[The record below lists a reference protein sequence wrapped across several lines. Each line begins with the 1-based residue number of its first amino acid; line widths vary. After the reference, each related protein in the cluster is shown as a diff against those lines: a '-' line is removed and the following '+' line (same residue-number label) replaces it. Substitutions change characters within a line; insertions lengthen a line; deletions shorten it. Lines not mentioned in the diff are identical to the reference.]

1 MTLSL
6 MVDIVLLAIFILI
19 VFSCAHKG
27 FVRTLMS
34 LAALIAAFVLANMF
48 SAGLAGSITDRWAA
62 PRMERFLTEKVSEYL
77 PEDTLD
83 TFINMGDKALSMIQG
98 ILSGDEDDT
107 AADETAG
114 VSRDD
119 SARADLSEE
128 EDNSLQKVS
137 HTLAYALVRCLLFA
151 VLLAL
156 LYAVLRALVESLSFI
171 DRIPIVGTLDA
182 LLGVALGIVLGLL
195 VLCIPLVI
203 TVNILPDI
211 LGGVLTVPESFYEDS
226 TVLRILYAVYPFK

>member
-6 MVDIVLLAIFILI
+6 MVDIVLLAIFVLI

-34 LAALIAAFVLANMF
+34 MASLIAAFVLANLF
-48 SAGLAGSITDRWAA
+48 SAALAGPITEHWAA
-62 PRMERFLTEKVSEYL
+62 ARMESFLTEKVSAYL

-83 TFINMGDKALSMIQG
+83 TFIDMGDKVLEMVQG
-98 ILSGDEDDT
+98 ILSGDDEDAGASREDT
-107 AADETAG
+107 QDKADTQDKG
-114 VSRDD
+114 
-119 SARADLSEE
+119 
-128 EDNSLQKVS
+128 NSLQQVAY
-137 HTLAYALVRCLLFA
+137 TLAHALVRCLLFA

-156 LYAVLRALVESLSFI
+156 LYAVLRALVEGLSFI
-171 DRIPIVGTLDA
+171 DRIPIFGTLDA
-182 LLGVALGIVLGLL
+182 LLGVALGILLGLL

-211 LGGVLTVPESFYEDS
+211 LGGALTVPESFYQDS